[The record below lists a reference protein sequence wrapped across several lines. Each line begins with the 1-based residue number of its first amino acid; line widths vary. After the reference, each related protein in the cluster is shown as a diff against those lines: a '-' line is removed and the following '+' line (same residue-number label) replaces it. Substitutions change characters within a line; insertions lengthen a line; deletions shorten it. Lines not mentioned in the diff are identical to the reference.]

1 MTDFQRLFGLLTF
14 IFCTV
19 VILKVNYPDDLS
31 SNESD
36 GEGCS
41 PRTNVV
47 KRGPTKTLIT
57 KIDFEFKFPRSF
69 KTSINQLELGAS
81 Q

>member
-47 KRGPTKTLIT
+47 KRGPTKTLMT
-57 KIDFEFKFPRSF
+57 KIDFELPRNF
-69 KTSINQLELGAS
+69 KTSVNQLGAS